1 MAGDPFRPLFV
12 LLGQS
17 FKKPDHA
24 GEIDLRT
31 LKQQQSRQIGHS
43 LLLQAELQREQLVH
57 HPLAKHTP
65 TWQTRMQ
72 QTRPMRP
79 HGPGQ
84 AIVTDHPSTAAQ
96 PDSLDRVQ

>member
-17 FKKPDHA
+17 FKKPEHA
-24 GEIDLRT
+24 GGIDLRT
-31 LKQQQSRQIGHS
+31 LKQQQSHRIGLG
-43 LLLQAELQREQLVH
+43 LLLPAEVQREQLVH
-57 HPLAKHTP
+57 DPLAKHTP

-84 AIVTDHPSTAAQ
+84 AIVADHPSTAVR
-96 PDSLDRVQ
+96 PDSPDRVQ